1 MLLRLLQDTRTAV
14 AVLGLGLVAIALS
27 VIAVPKTRRAAARA
41 ERVQEI
47 HNDEPGRAP
56 GPEPGAGPGPEPGAG
71 PGSEPGLEPG
81 AGPGV
86 VPPQGLV
93 ELRGVEFRCSGTG
106 LPVLQ
111 NIDLVAGPGEIV
123 AVTGAAGSG
132 KSTLL
137 QLIRRLF
144 DAREGQVLI
153 NGVNVRDLA
162 PGRLAEIVGY
172 VPQKAFLF
180 GGTIGANLRY
190 GRLDATDAELWHALD
205 IAQGT
210 GFVAGLLQG
219 LETEIPE
226 GGAGLPDGHRQRLA
240 IARALVQR
248 PEIYLFDDV
257 FASLDHI
264 TDAALRAALAAET
277 EDATVII
284 AARRIGTIRHA
295 DRIVVLDRGRIA
307 GIGTHDELMAE
318 NGVYRRAAQS
328 QLGERQAK

>member
-14 AVLGLGLVAIALS
+14 AVLGPGLVTIALA

-47 HNDEPGRAP
+47 HNDEPG
-56 GPEPGAGPGPEPGAG
+56 PEPGAGPGP
-71 PGSEPGLEPG
+71 EPGLEPG

-86 VPPQGLV
+86 VPPHGLV

-111 NIDLVAGPGEIV
+111 GIDLVAGPGEIV

-210 GFVAGLLQG
+210 GFVVSLLQG

-264 TDAALRAALAAET
+264 TDAALRAALAAE
-277 EDATVII
+277 DATVII

-328 QLGERQAK
+328 ELDERQAE